1 MGKINFDELLKTF
14 KCTLSRRSPEI
25 LMRVGLV
32 GTVATVALAVKA
44 TPKAL
49 ALIDEAENEK
59 EADLTNREK
68 VKACWKCYVPTVIT
82 GVGSVACL
90 IASGSINIKRNAAL
104 ATAYAISD
112 SAFKEYR
119 EKVVET
125 VGEKKEKMVR
135 DTVTKEK
142 MDKNPVSNADVIV
155 TEKGD
160 ALCYDSVFGRY
171 FKSDRDTI
179 RRAEIKLN
187 RQIISEMCAS
197 VNEFYDELGLSHI
210 KIGDDLGWDIDDGQ
224 IVFDYSSQLADDG
237 TPCLVISYR
246 VGPLGYK

>member
-1 MGKINFDELLKTF
+1 MVKTKF
-14 KCTLSRRSPEI
+14 EGLVKMCKDTLSRRSPEI
-25 LMRVGLV
+25 LMGVGLV
-32 GTVATVALAVKA
+32 GTVATVVLAVKS

-49 ALIDEAENEK
+49 RLIDEAENEK
-59 EADLTNREK
+59 EADLTTCEK
-68 VKACWKCYVPTVIT
+68 IRACWKCYIPSAIA

-90 IASGSINIKRNAAL
+90 VASGSVNMKRNAAL

-112 SAFKEYR
+112 SAFREYR

-125 VGEKKEKMVR
+125 VGEKKEKIVR
-135 DTVTKEK
+135 DAAMKEK
-142 MDKNPVSNADVIV
+142 IDKNPVSNADVII

-179 RRAEIKLN
+179 KRVETKLN
-187 RQIISEMCAS
+187 RQIISDMCIS

-224 IVFDYSSQLADDG
+224 IDFDYSSQLADDG

-246 VGPLGYK
+246 VAPLGYK